1 MRSASA
7 HGVLLLALALAS
19 CRDDS
24 TGTPTHTSSRARPSR
39 RTGAACTFIA
49 STARGTSAGPT
60 FGCRSGPVSR
70 IPGDH
75 RTAWDPA

>member
-24 TGTPTHTSSRARPSR
+24 TSLVPIRV
-39 RTGAACTFIA
+39 
-49 STARGTSAGPT
+49 AGQP
-60 FGCRSGPVSR
+60 
-70 IPGDH
+70 
-75 RTAWDPA
+75 